1 MDSIY
6 SPESNKQFWKEKVVA
21 LEDKAL
27 NLEVQLLE
35 KATLLETNKSRCTDM
50 ENQMQAHVLNNIA
63 LEKKITELESKCKE
77 VTQQLGKL
85 ENEKEV
91 LLEEKC
97 DLEIIIAEN
106 DVHTQALQEHIEELE
121 STYSTM
127 RDQRDEQHNYFL
139 QREISMKNELHEQ
152 METIKDEKSLQSKD
166 LAVLKTEHLLLKD
179 DLNYIQ
185 AHQGLWNK
193 EKEMLRQEI
202 GELTDNC
209 HSLKND
215 LEVEKETVSMLSS
228 KNTSLAEELLTSKSQ
243 FPSSPSSLP
252 SRHLTKETTS
262 EIEELVEKFYQQKF
276 KTAEQFNDDRVTSLL
291 NQVSDYEQQLTAE
304 KHLRQETEVK
314 VAALE
319 KELHKMKQEA
329 ESLLSLSIKRCRN
342 GLNLSQKMTS
352 NRLMVLSDISN
363 LDATFNSTMDYRTA
377 NSSVF
382 SLADGDSSAKN
393 LVADTSSP
401 SQLDFCSEKIK
412 LANERA
418 IAELKKLSII
428 K

>member
-291 NQVSDYEQQLTAE
+291 NQVNAPIMRMILT
-304 KHLRQETEVK
+304 
-314 VAALE
+314 
-319 KELHKMKQEA
+319 
-329 ESLLSLSIKRCRN
+329 
-342 GLNLSQKMTS
+342 
-352 NRLMVLSDISN
+352 
-363 LDATFNSTMDYRTA
+363 
-377 NSSVF
+377 
-382 SLADGDSSAKN
+382 
-393 LVADTSSP
+393 
-401 SQLDFCSEKIK
+401 
-412 LANERA
+412 
-418 IAELKKLSII
+418 
-428 K
+428 

>member
-1 MDSIY
+1 M
-6 SPESNKQFWKEKVVA
+6 
-21 LEDKAL
+21 
-27 NLEVQLLE
+27 
-35 KATLLETNKSRCTDM
+35 
-50 ENQMQAHVLNNIA
+50 
-63 LEKKITELESKCKE
+63 
-77 VTQQLGKL
+77 
-85 ENEKEV
+85 
-91 LLEEKC
+91 
-97 DLEIIIAEN
+97 
-106 DVHTQALQEHIEELE
+106 
-121 STYSTM
+121 
-127 RDQRDEQHNYFL
+127 
-139 QREISMKNELHEQ
+139 
-152 METIKDEKSLQSKD
+152 
-166 LAVLKTEHLLLKD
+166 
-179 DLNYIQ
+179 
-185 AHQGLWNK
+185 
-193 EKEMLRQEI
+193 
-202 GELTDNC
+202 
-209 HSLKND
+209 
-215 LEVEKETVSMLSS
+215 
-228 KNTSLAEELLTSKSQ
+228 
-243 FPSSPSSLP
+243 
-252 SRHLTKETTS
+252 
-262 EIEELVEKFYQQKF
+262 
-276 KTAEQFNDDRVTSLL
+276 
-291 NQVSDYEQQLTAE
+291 E

>member
-1 MDSIY
+1 MEITIFISLLIHA
-6 SPESNKQFWKEKVVA
+6 KQ
-21 LEDKAL
+21 
-27 NLEVQLLE
+27 
-35 KATLLETNKSRCTDM
+35 CTSVFC
-50 ENQMQAHVLNNIA
+50 Q
-63 LEKKITELESKCKE
+63 
-77 VTQQLGKL
+77 
-85 ENEKEV
+85 
-91 LLEEKC
+91 
-97 DLEIIIAEN
+97 
-106 DVHTQALQEHIEELE
+106 